1 MEIYKYLMNYF
12 FPNKKLIVAEI
23 GNNHEG
29 SFITAKKLILKA
41 KEAGVDAV
49 KFQTFKTENY
59 INKKNKKR
67 FNLLKKFE
75 LSNEEFFKLSVMAKK
90 IKLKFISTPF
100 DFDSANFLS
109 KIVDYFKISSGDNN
123 FNNLIKMVLSKKKP
137 TMISTGI
144 LNLKEIDSLIKLIK
158 QKINKKNFCLLHCV
172 SAYPVKLNEANLFV
186 LDYLKQKR
194 INFGYSDHTIGGLSA
209 IVASIKGA
217 QVIEKHFTL
226 DNNFSSFRD
235 HQISLNPINMKKLVD
250 DIRDV
255 EKLCMNKYKKYSK
268 DEKKNVRSMRR
279 SIYANQS
286 IQKGQIINENNIK
299 IVRPFVE
306 IQPNDINKILG
317 KKAKKNISSNQAIRF
332 TYLK

>member
-1 MEIYKYLMNYF
+1 MNYF

-29 SFITAKKLILKA
+29 SFNTAKKLILKA

-109 KIVDYFKISSGDNN
+109 KIVDYYKISSGDNN

-144 LNLKEIDSLIKLIK
+144 LNLKEIDNLIKLIK
-158 QKINKKNFCLLHCV
+158 QKINKKKFCLLHCV

-235 HQISLNPINMKKLVD
+235 HQISLNPINMKKLVN

-255 EKLCMNKYKKYSK
+255 EKLCINKYKKYSK
-268 DEKKNVRSMRR
+268 DEKKKCSFNEK
-279 SIYANQS
+279 IYLCKSEYTKGAN
-286 IQKGQIINENNIK
+286 
-299 IVRPFVE
+299 
-306 IQPNDINKILG
+306 NK
-317 KKAKKNISSNQAIRF
+317 
-332 TYLK
+332 